1 MKQPFLYQ
9 PLFIFL
15 LLAGLWSCTDE
26 ANAPGSDTEEPRT
39 CLTINVTD
47 NGYYAS
53 TGKPTTR
60 TKQDD
65 YQTTFTKDDR
75 IGLYAIKDG
84 ALVEGYN
91 NVCIT
96 YDGTQWTLPE
106 NTNLTY
112 EGKGITYYAYYPYQD
127 SPEINLSASDESEFF
142 QTMISGWTPN
152 NSQSDDAAY
161 TSQDLMTGTGT
172 LSERQSDGFR
182 LLTVS
187 LTHQM
192 ALVVIEFPH
201 TRYQLDVD
209 PKYAWFINVP
219 EAAFTS
225 FSPYREKDSNDKGT
239 GSYRYL
245 VKPGNSGG
253 STLSGCYTATNGV
266 TKNWEFTPTAITA
279 GKYRT
284 YKVDGGKTTIEH
296 PLQVGDFYLNDGS
309 LIGKDKSLNNAQK
322 TACLGIVY
330 TLQDIRKDNCGLL
343 DSKFPRGTH
352 GLVVAKSAKRDGDE
366 SLWTGGDL
374 TGSLNSIWP
383 DKPKDYEG
391 LTDTIKMQ
399 GYINTA
405 FLQKYNPNERVFVYM
420 SAYSQSNVAPA
431 SSSGWYCAS
440 IMELK
445 IMCRGE
451 NEVNKPGAVAG
462 RNLLATQFGKCG
474 GEQFTTGAGR
484 ASWSSSQMGTGVWM
498 MIFNTHT
505 DGGSTY
511 TAGDS
516 YLRGKSQRWYHF
528 RFVLAF

>member
-26 ANAPGSDTEEPRT
+26 VNAPGSDTEKPRT
-39 CLTINVTD
+39 RLTINVTD

-65 YQTTFTKDDR
+65 YQTIFTQDDR

-106 NTNLTY
+106 NTDLTY

-127 SPEINLSASDESEFF
+127 NPEIDLSASEESGFF
-142 QTMISGWTPN
+142 QTMISGWTPD
-152 NSQSDDAAY
+152 NSQSDDAY

-187 LTHQM
+187 LTHRM

-209 PKYAWFINVP
+209 PKYAWFINGP

-253 STLSGCYTATNGV
+253 STLSGSYTATNGV

-309 LIGKDKSLNNAQK
+309 LIGKDNSLSAAQK

-352 GLVVAKSAKRDGDE
+352 GLVVAKRHQGSGDK
-366 SLWTGGDL
+366 SVWSGGDL
-374 TGSLNSIWP
+374 ANSLSSVWP

-391 LTDTIKMQ
+391 LTDTDKMQ
-399 GYINTA
+399 GYINTV
-405 FLQKYNPNERVFVYM
+405 FLQKYSSGQLALTLLASYRNN
-420 SAYSQSNVAPA
+420 NVAPA
-431 SSSGWYCAS
+431 SSSDWYCPS
-440 IMELK
+440 HLEIR

-451 NEVNKPGAVAG
+451 EEVNVAG
-462 RNLLATQFGKCG
+462 TVTRRDILSTQLGKCSGDALNSG
-474 GEQFTTGAGR
+474 GGR
-484 ASWSSSQMGTGVWM
+484 RYWVSSQSGGNSWLMAFLTYAS
-498 MIFNTHT
+498 
-505 DGGSTY
+505 DGHY
-511 TAGDS
+511 AGNI
-516 YLRGKSQRWYHF
+516 YLTSKGHRYSHL
-528 RFVLAF
+528 RFILAF